1 MPLLPEWIPPSW
13 RRDDLMFINLVIA
26 ILVGLT
32 FIAGTWF
39 TTYPATVIGAILC
52 FLILLSLY
60 RVIEHNIPI
69 GYVAIEAN
77 YVVAHLMGQ
86 LQSLLSKQ
94 ADPGRM
100 PVYIAQEGLTPASGM
115 FIARLNGQKALVIEG
130 SPSTEE
136 LLSTALH
143 EHEGN

>member
-1 MPLLPEWIPPSW
+1 
-13 RRDDLMFINLVIA
+13 MFINLVIT

-39 TTYPATVIGAILC
+39 TSYPLIIIAP
-52 FLILLSLY
+52 FLFLFVLLSLY
-60 RVIEHNIPI
+60 RIIEHNIPI
-69 GYVAIEAN
+69 GYVAVESA

>member
-1 MPLLPEWIPPSW
+1 
-13 RRDDLMFINLVIA
+13 MFINLVIA
-26 ILVGLT
+26 TLVGLT
-32 FIAGTWF
+32 FIAGAWF
-39 TTYPATVIGAILC
+39 TTYPAMVLVVFFC
-52 FLILLSLY
+52 CLILMSLY
-60 RVIEHNIPI
+60 RIIEHNIPI
-69 GYVAIEAN
+69 GYVAIEST

-94 ADPGRM
+94 QDPGRM
-100 PVYIAQEGLTPASGM
+100 PVYVAQDGLVPATGM

>member
-1 MPLLPEWIPPSW
+1 
-13 RRDDLMFINLVIA
+13 MFIDLVIA

-39 TTYPATVIGAILC
+39 TIYPATVIGAILC

-69 GYVAIEAN
+69 GYVAIEST

-86 LQSLLSKQ
+86 VQQLLSKQ

-115 FIARLNGQKALVIEG
+115 FIARLNGQRALVIEG
-130 SPSTEE
+130 ATPKPDYANLGADGAKVEYTSTQPKKER
-136 LLSTALH
+136 
-143 EHEGN
+143 

>member
-1 MPLLPEWIPPSW
+1 
-13 RRDDLMFINLVIA
+13 MFINLVIA

-39 TTYPATVIGAILC
+39 TTYPATIIGTILC

-69 GYVAIEAN
+69 GYVAIEST

-86 LQSLLSKQ
+86 MQQLLSKQ
-94 ADPGRM
+94 TDPGHM
-100 PVYIAQEGLTPASGM
+100 PVYVAQEGLTPATGM
-115 FIARLNGQKALVIEG
+115 FLARLNGQRALVIEAVT
-130 SPSTEE
+130 SKPDYANDIHKYST
-136 LLSTALH
+136 STAGSKS
-143 EHEGN
+143 EGDN

>member
-1 MPLLPEWIPPSW
+1 
-13 RRDDLMFINLVIA
+13 MFINLVIT

-39 TTYPATVIGAILC
+39 TSYPLIIIAP
-52 FLILLSLY
+52 FLFLFVLLSLY
-60 RVIEHNIPI
+60 RIIEHNIPI
-69 GYVAIEAN
+69 GYVAVESA

-100 PVYIAQEGLTPASGM
+100 PVYVAQDGLAPATGM
-115 FIARLNGQKALVIEG
+115 FLARLNGQRALVIE
-130 SPSTEE
+130 
-136 LLSTALH
+136 AAIRK
-143 EHEGN
+143 